1 MPDDQAH
8 TVRRTGFGSGVIW
21 IAILAA
27 AGAVLGFY
35 LFAHLDLSGGVV
47 LGAALGAAA
56 GAALGAIAVWVTS
69 PIGGPDKA
77 APPLRA
83 LAFRLGL
90 IGGGNMA
97 EAIVRGILASG
108 VLRPGDIRV
117 ADPAPERRKVF
128 SLLMRVKTCQDNR
141 QLVAGSDVIILA
153 VKPQVVDQVM
163 AEIAPLLGPTKLL
176 VSIAA
181 GTPMARLSAHC
192 PAGTRIVRTMP
203 NTPMLVGGGMVAM
216 SRGGQANEVDMDL
229 ARHLLETS
237 ATVVELPEEKMDAV
251 TAVSGSGP
259 AYFFLMVEAL
269 IEAAEQVGLSHQE
282 AVQLA
287 ETTFTGAAKL
297 LASGDVEPGQLRR
310 RVTSP
315 GGTTEAAIAS
325 LTEDRFSEIIARAVT
340 AARDRSRELTGP

>member
-1 MPDDQAH
+1 MPDDPAH
-8 TVRRTGFGSGVIW
+8 AVRRTGFGTGVIW

-27 AGAVLGFY
+27 AGAVVGLY
-35 LFAHLDLSGGVV
+35 LFVHLDLSGGPV

-56 GAALGAIAVWVTS
+56 GAAVGAMAVWVTS

-77 APPLRA
+77 VVPSRA

-97 EAIVRGILASG
+97 EDIVRGILASG
-108 VLRPGDIRV
+108 VLRTGDIRV
-117 ADPAPERRKVF
+117 SDPAPERRKMF

-141 QLVAGSDVIILA
+141 ELVAGSDVIILA
-153 VKPQVVDQVM
+153 VKPQVVEQVM
-163 AEIAPLLGPTKLL
+163 AEIASLLGPAKLL
-176 VSIAA
+176 VSIVA
-181 GTPMARLSAHC
+181 GTPIARLAAHC

-216 SRGGQANEVDMDL
+216 SRGGDANEVDMDL
-229 ARHLLETS
+229 ARHLFEAS

-251 TAVSGSGP
+251 TAVSDSVP
-259 AYFFLMVEAL
+259 ANFFLMVEAL
-269 IEAAEQVGLSHQE
+269 IEAGEQVGLSHQE

-287 ETTFTGAAKL
+287 ETTFAGAAEL
-297 LASGDVEPGQLRR
+297 LAAGDIEPGELRR

-315 GGTTEAAIAS
+315 GGTTEAAIGS

-340 AARDRSRELTGP
+340 AARNRSRELTG